1 MEARKYQLA
10 IDTTALLIQKV
21 QKAFENWKIVGALF
35 IDVKEGFDYVFWAK
49 LVQKISDLGI
59 DNDLIGKIQF
69 FLIDKWVELVID
81 GHINPK

>member
-35 IDVKEGFDYVFWAK
+35 IDVKEGFDYVFWA
-49 LVQKISDLGI
+49 
-59 DNDLIGKIQF
+59 
-69 FLIDKWVELVID
+69 
-81 GHINPK
+81 